1 MKIRINKIFGKYD
14 NEIDLDKK
22 INIFIGE
29 NGIGKSTTINILN
42 KLLKFDYK
50 RLLDY
55 YFDSIDI
62 IDGDENIKIEY
73 RDVMLTNEALI
84 IDFLGDDYFLYRRIK
99 EEFET
104 LKQKK
109 SFRDVEK
116 NAGRYIDVND
126 FISWMLKEENESLYT
141 EMINS
146 DLNFTYWYDY
156 ELFLNNIDNRLLY
169 KILKFD
175 SNLLRNETLIKNFEN
190 SSEYINMILETY
202 NDYTKLQL
210 YDKKKYFNN
219 TKYKLIS
226 EKITKFIKNLYFD
239 KVLYIDMVS
248 HFVIINDF
256 NRLQVKND
264 LEYSKVSSN
273 TNVKYNTYEIDD
285 LFAETEF
292 PPQEPHLRKYKD
304 IEYCNQLKKNYVT
317 TYNDNYSD
325 DLFIDIVSYISK
337 SGVND
342 KFIDDFRQF
351 LNSCNQLRDKNIVD
365 FGYLLY
371 NHIYTNE
378 KINEFKI
385 DFYSFLNKFIDDF
398 RQFLNSCNQLRDKNI
413 VDFGYLLYNHIYT
426 NEKINEFKIDFYSFL
441 NKFSNTI
448 STENYN
454 ISDKTYN
461 KIKCYLR
468 PLLNSNNAIAQV
480 FDKIFTLNDSTRF
493 LYREELNFLGA
504 FYNKFKDK
512 YFDINDEKLNLLNSL
527 FKQYFTN
534 KEVKATPF
542 GILISTKDY
551 ENDINFEELSS
562 GEKKIIILFM
572 FLVFSKNQIILL
584 DEPEA
589 SLSIVWQE
597 NLLKDI
603 INNFDFNKIIV
614 ATQSPYIIESEDLDD
629 YIIPLIDGEQNE

>member
-1 MKIRINKIFGKYD
+1 MKLGCDIVKIRINKIFGKYD

-29 NGIGKSTTINILN
+29 NGIGKSTTIKILN

-50 RLLDY
+50 RLLNY

-62 IDGDENIKIEY
+62 IDGNEKIKIEY
-73 RDVMLTNEALI
+73 RDLMLTNEALLT
-84 IDFLGDDYFLYRRIK
+84 DFLGDDYFLYRRIK

-109 SFRDVEK
+109 SFHDVEK
-116 NAGRYIDVND
+116 NLGHYIDEND
-126 FISWMLKEENESLYT
+126 FSSWLLKEENDSLDT

-146 DLNFTYWYDY
+146 NLNFAYWYDY

-175 SNLLRNETLIKNFEN
+175 SNLLRNEPLIKNFKN
-190 SSEYINMILETY
+190 SSEYINMMLETY

-210 YDKKKYFNN
+210 YDEKEYFNN
-219 TKYKLIS
+219 AKYKLIS

-264 LEYSKVSSN
+264 LEYSKDLPN
-273 TNVKYNTYEIDD
+273 TNDNTYEIDNPFD
-285 LFAETEF
+285 SPNLLGIMVQ
-292 PPQEPHLRKYKD
+292 PEPHLEKYKD

-325 DLFIDIVSYISK
+325 VLFIDIVNYISK
-337 SGVND
+337 SGVSD
-342 KFIDDFRQF
+342 KFIDDFCQF
-351 LNSCNQLRDKNIVD
+351 LNSCNHPRNENIVD

-371 NHIYTNE
+371 NHIYNNE
-378 KINEFKI
+378 KINEFKN
-385 DFYSFLNKFIDDF
+385 DFYSFLN
-398 RQFLNSCNQLRDKNI
+398 
-413 VDFGYLLYNHIYT
+413 
-426 NEKINEFKIDFYSFL
+426 E
-441 NKFSNTI
+441 FSNTI
-448 STENYN
+448 STEKYN

-468 PLLNSNNAIAQV
+468 PLLNSNNAIAKT
-480 FDKIFTLNDSTRF
+480 FDKIFTLNDSTRY
-493 LYREELNFLGA
+493 LYREELNFLCN
-504 FYNKFKDK
+504 FYKKFKDK

-527 FKQYFTN
+527 FKQYFVN
-534 KEVKATPF
+534 KEVIATPF
-542 GILISTKDY
+542 GISISTKDY

-572 FLVFSKNQIILL
+572 LLVFSKSQIILL

-614 ATQSPYIIESEDLDD
+614 ATQSPYIIESEDLDE
-629 YIIPLIDGEQNE
+629 YIIPLIDGDQNG

>member
-29 NGIGKSTTINILN
+29 NGIGKSTTIKILN

-62 IDGDENIKIEY
+62 IDGNEKIKIEY
-73 RDVMLTNEALI
+73 RDLMLTNEALLT
-84 IDFLGDDYFLYRRIK
+84 DFLGDDYFLYRRIK

-109 SFRDVEK
+109 SFHDAEK
-116 NAGRYIDVND
+116 ILGRYIDEND
-126 FISWMLKEENESLYT
+126 FSSWLLKEENDSLDT

-146 DLNFTYWYDY
+146 NLNFAYWYDY

-175 SNLLRNETLIKNFEN
+175 SNLLRNEPLIKNFEN
-190 SSEYINMILETY
+190 SSEYINMMLETY
-202 NDYTKLQL
+202 NEYTKLHL
-210 YDKKKYFNN
+210 YNEKEYFNN
-219 TKYKLIS
+219 AKYKLIS

-264 LEYSKVSSN
+264 LDN
-273 TNVKYNTYEIDD
+273 DNTYEIDD
-285 LFAETEF
+285 PFDETKYLDDSPNDNTYEIYNLFDSSNLLGIMVQ
-292 PPQEPHLRKYKD
+292 PEPHLEKYKD

-337 SGVND
+337 SGVSD
-342 KFIDDFRQF
+342 KFIDDFCQF
-351 LNSCNQLRDKNIVD
+351 LNSCNQPRNENIVD

-371 NHIYTNE
+371 NHIYNNE
-378 KINEFKI
+378 KINEFKN
-385 DFYSFLNKFIDDF
+385 DFYSFLN
-398 RQFLNSCNQLRDKNI
+398 
-413 VDFGYLLYNHIYT
+413 
-426 NEKINEFKIDFYSFL
+426 E
-441 NKFSNTI
+441 FSNTI
-448 STENYN
+448 STEKYN

-468 PLLNSNNAIAQV
+468 PLLNSNNAIAKT
-480 FDKIFTLNDSTRF
+480 FDKIFTLNDSTRY
-493 LYREELNFLGA
+493 LYREELNFLCN
-504 FYNKFKDK
+504 FYKKFKDK

-527 FKQYFTN
+527 FKQYFVS
-534 KEVKATPF
+534 KEVIATPF

-572 FLVFSKNQIILL
+572 LLVFSKNQIILL

-614 ATQSPYIIESEDLDD
+614 ATQSPYIIESEDLDE
-629 YIIPLIDGEQNE
+629 YIIPLIDGDQNG

>member
-29 NGIGKSTTINILN
+29 NGIGKSTTIKILN

-62 IDGDENIKIEY
+62 IDGNEKIKIEY
-73 RDVMLTNEALI
+73 RDLMLTNEALLT
-84 IDFLGDDYFLYRRIK
+84 DFLGDNYFLYRRIK
-99 EEFET
+99 EEFENI
-104 LKQKK
+104 KQRNLF
-109 SFRDVEK
+109 SDVTIT
-116 NAGRYIDVND
+116 AND
-126 FISWMLKEENESLYT
+126 FEAGILKKVNESLYC
-141 EMINS
+141 EMRNS
-146 DLNFTYWYDY
+146 YLNFSAYYDY

-175 SNLLRNETLIKNFEN
+175 SNLLRNEPLIKNFEN
-190 SSEYINMILETY
+190 SSEYINMMLETY
-202 NDYTKLQL
+202 NDYTKPHL
-210 YDKKKYFNN
+210 YGEKAYFNN
-219 TKYKLIS
+219 AKYKLIS
-226 EKITKFIKNLYFD
+226 EKITKFIKKLYFD

-264 LEYSKVSSN
+264 LEYSKVLSN
-273 TNVKYNTYEIDD
+273 TNVKDNPLEIDD
-285 LFAETEF
+285 PFDETEYLYDSQNLLGIMVQ
-292 PPQEPHLRKYKD
+292 PEPHLEKYKD

-342 KFIDDFRQF
+342 KFIDDFCQF
-351 LNSCNQLRDKNIVD
+351 LNSCNQPRDENIID

-371 NHIYTNE
+371 NHIYNNE

-385 DFYSFLNKFIDDF
+385 DFYSFLN
-398 RQFLNSCNQLRDKNI
+398 
-413 VDFGYLLYNHIYT
+413 
-426 NEKINEFKIDFYSFL
+426 E
-441 NKFSNTI
+441 FSNTI
-448 STENYN
+448 STGIYN

-468 PLLNSNNAIAQV
+468 PLLNSNNAIAKA
-480 FDKIFTLNDSTRF
+480 FDKIFTLNDSTRY
-493 LYREELNFLGA
+493 LYREELNFLCN
-504 FYNKFKDK
+504 FYKKFKDK

-534 KEVKATPF
+534 KEVIATPF

-551 ENDINFEELSS
+551 ENDINFKELSS

-572 FLVFSKNQIILL
+572 LLVFSKNQIILL

-614 ATQSPYIIESEDLDD
+614 ATQSPYIIESEDLDE
-629 YIIPLIDGEQNE
+629 YIIPLIDGE